1 MANLKF
7 KVIFSCT
14 FTVYSAR
21 LLLFVLKH
29 MIGHFKYQISTGL
42 GGDPSFFMKLPT
54 LTMTQDGTLAQILWH
69 KRPSIFGLLAKIFWT

>member
-42 GGDPSFFMKLPT
+42 GGDPSFFMKLP
-54 LTMTQDGTLAQILWH
+54 MTQDGTLAQILH
-69 KRPSIFGLLAKIFWT
+69 RGKNINQLA

>member
-29 MIGHFKYQISTGL
+29 LIGHFKYQLSTGL

-54 LTMTQDGTLAQILWH
+54 LTMTQDGTLAQILH
-69 KRPSIFGLLAKIFWT
+69 RGKNINQLA